1 MVPYTSSFVLIVE
14 MVVKT
19 RSQRNK
25 YYQAER
31 AAAEG
36 AAAEE
41 EYNASGRKR
50 TVKILTPSFRA
61 ANLRTYKVYNG
72 VGAGAGSGAGSSA
85 NLRMVVPEPEAT
97 AADALMALASY
108 DSDCSESLLSQQSY
122 DGAGARD
129 RARDKK
135 NVNTV
140 GHTCINPMHPIT
152 RYNYRVEVFN
162 SSRTL
167 HYKTAFILY
176 NSANRLY
183 YVYSIVS
190 NCYPDSEEGGN
201 GQGQGQG
208 EEGLGDSMFATPRHT
223 IQMKYTSYIH
233 DDIVNYIMTVIV
245 PSKEYDYFIRDDIIG
260 VVSSNETS
268 FKESVFSEDSS
279 YYDVDSMIYDDS
291 SPHTTDGF
299 NAFQLI
305 PSRNY
310 WYDPLVQYSSNY
322 TKETVYS
329 ILSIVSRS

>member
-1 MVPYTSSFVLIVE
+1 MSFVHIVE

-31 AAAEG
+31 DAVSAV
-36 AAAEE
+36 AEE

-72 VGAGAGSGAGSSA
+72 AGAGAGAGVGVGSSS
-85 NLRMVVPEPEAT
+85 NLRMVVVPEPEAT

-108 DSDCSESLLSQQSY
+108 ESDCSESSLSQQSY
-122 DGAGARD
+122 DGASAGAGAC
-129 RARDKK
+129 ARVREKK
-135 NVNTV
+135 NVTAV

-152 RYNYRVEVFN
+152 RYIYRIEVFN
-162 SSRTL
+162 SDRTL

-183 YVYSIVS
+183 YVYSILS
-190 NCYPDSEEGGN
+190 NCYPDSERGDN
-201 GQGQGQG
+201 GQGQGA
-208 EEGLGDSMFATPRHT
+208 SMVATPRHT
-223 IQMKYTSYIH
+223 IQMKYTSYVH
-233 DDIVNYIMTVIV
+233 EDIVNYIMTVIV
-245 PSKEYDYFIRDDIIG
+245 PSKEYDYFIQDDIIG
-260 VVSSNETS
+260 VVSSNESS
-268 FKESVFSEDSS
+268 FKESVFGEDSS
-279 YYDVDSMIYDDS
+279 YYDVDSLIYDDS

-310 WYDPLVQYSSNY
+310 WFDPLVQYSSNY
-322 TKETVYS
+322 TQETVYS
-329 ILSIVSRS
+329 ILSIVSQS